1 MVSTC
6 TVIPTHQT
14 PRNLSL
20 PKVSALSKLTNTKR
34 SMELG
39 FHLCHRASKCKFVEF
54 YLIFLDFFNFC
65 FGASPRFVG
74 SARPTQ
80 QD

>member
-6 TVIPTHQT
+6 TVIPTYQT
-14 PRNLSL
+14 QRNLSL
-20 PKVSALSKLTNTKR
+20 PKVSALSELRKAKL
-34 SMELG
+34 SLELG
-39 FHLCHRASKCKFVEF
+39 LYLRHRISKCKFVEF
-54 YLIFLDFFNFC
+54 YLIFLHFFNFC

-74 SARPTQ
+74 SARPTL